1 MLEYEHRQD
10 FLIRKNHEPVKIL
23 AIKEGE
29 ATSYINRVTRRFPQE
44 TWEILPRMLPIQT
57 D

>member
-1 MLEYEHRQD
+1 MKRRKD

-23 AIKEGE
+23 AIKAENARG
-29 ATSYINRVTRRFPQE
+29 YINRVTRRFPDE
-44 TWEILPRMLPIQT
+44 CWEILPRMLPIQT